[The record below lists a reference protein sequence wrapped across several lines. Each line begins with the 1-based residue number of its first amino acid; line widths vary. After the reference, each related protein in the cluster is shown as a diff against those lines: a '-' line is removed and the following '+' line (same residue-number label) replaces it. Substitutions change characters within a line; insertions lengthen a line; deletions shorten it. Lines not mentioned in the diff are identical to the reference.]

1 MVIICRV
8 AYVARAR
15 TRPAGDHLQVAYAD
29 KAEPLTASLIVTMQ
43 KESAMQKAFREA
55 RTARQVSASRLPN
68 AYWPDNSMES
78 S

>member
-43 KESAMQKAFREA
+43 KESAMQKAF
-55 RTARQVSASRLPN
+55 
-68 AYWPDNSMES
+68 
-78 S
+78 